1 MQIESIQEGLVHVV
15 SLSGRFDEM
24 AAPEVDAALHAVLQA
39 TDTPVIVVD
48 LGGVEYI
55 SSSALR
61 VLMML
66 SRAVIRAKGRLAL
79 CGLSPFVAEVFEIG
93 NFNSVF
99 QVYSER
105 GAALYA
111 LSHETG

>member
-1 MQIESIQEGLVHVV
+1 MQIDSTQEGAVHVI
-15 SLSGRFDEM
+15 SLSGRFDEL
-24 AAPEVDAALHAVLQA
+24 AAPEVDSALHAILQSPG
-39 TDTPVIVVD
+39 TPAIVVD
-48 LGGVEYI
+48 LAGVEYI

-66 SRAVIRAKGRLAL
+66 ARAVTRAKGRLAL

-105 GAALYA
+105 GAAVYA